1 MSDRYAVIGNPIA
14 HSKSPEIHAAFAA
27 ETGEQISDLV
37 AEVKAEHEAAMAAL
51 WASGV
56 ELAGNAS
63 FAANV
68 NASVYDIVS
77 SLRAD
82 WNWSTSPG
90 GIATGGSVFLAT
102 RAAAARFRCA

>member
-1 MSDRYAVIGNPIA
+1 MLR
-14 HSKSPEIHAAFAA
+14 
-27 ETGEQISDLV
+27 SDLDVEGAQTPGDV
-37 AEVKAEHEAAMAAL
+37 AAAAQATWETYTAQSPAALLASHEAAMAAL

-90 GIATGGSVFLAT
+90 GIASGGSVFLAT